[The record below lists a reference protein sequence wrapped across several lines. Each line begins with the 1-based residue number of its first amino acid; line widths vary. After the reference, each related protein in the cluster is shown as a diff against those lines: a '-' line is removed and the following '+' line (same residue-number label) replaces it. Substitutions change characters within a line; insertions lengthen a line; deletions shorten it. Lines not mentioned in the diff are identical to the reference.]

1 MKKTLARSAAMRR
14 MLSERQRELE
24 DEIHRR
30 LRSGRTEQR
39 SDGRDEFEQSN
50 DENQGDM
57 DLVLLQMRADTLSRI
72 NRALSRLDAGEY
84 GVCIECNG
92 EIATPRL
99 RALPFAVRCRACETE
114 REATQEHARCQ
125 EQQPDALSMFTGRT
139 GSEQQR

>member
-1 MKKTLARSAAMRR
+1 MKKTLARIAAMRR
-14 MLSERQRELE
+14 MLSERQRELQ
-24 DEIHRR
+24 DDVHRR

-72 NRALSRLDAGEY
+72 NKALSRLDAGEY
-84 GVCIECNG
+84 GICIECSA

-114 REATQEHARCQ
+114 READQEHAGRQ
-125 EQQPDALSMFTGRT
+125 GQQPDALSMFTART
-139 GSEQQR
+139 GS